1 MACRGKA
8 EGEGWG
14 VDQAIVLWMAA
25 AVLSLAG
32 LAGMVL
38 PALPGAPLLFAGLFC
53 AAWAEDFVHVGRWT
67 ILAIALLAALS
78 YLAEF
83 AASLVGAKRFGASR
97 KALIGAAVGGLVGL
111 LFGVPGII
119 LGPFLGAVA
128 GELMELRSIGQ
139 AGMVGIGTVVGLAV
153 GIAGKLAIGM
163 TMIGLFLVMRLF

>member
-1 MACRGKA
+1 M
-8 EGEGWG
+8 
-14 VDQAIVLWMAA
+14 DQSVLLWIVA
-25 AVLSLAG
+25 AVLSLTG

-53 AAWAEDFVHVGRWT
+53 AAWAENFIHVGRWT
-67 ILAIALLAALS
+67 LLLLVLLAALS
-78 YLAEF
+78 YLVEF

-97 KALIGAAVGGLVGL
+97 KALIGAAAGGLIGL
-111 LFGVPGII
+111 IFGIPGII

-128 GELMELRSIGQ
+128 GELLELRSIGQ

-163 TMIGLFLVMRLF
+163 TMIGLFLVVRLF

>member
-1 MACRGKA
+1 M
-8 EGEGWG
+8 
-14 VDQAIVLWMAA
+14 DQSVLLWIVA
-25 AVLSLAG
+25 AVLSLTG

-53 AAWAEDFVHVGRWT
+53 AAWAENFIHVGRWT
-67 ILAIALLAALS
+67 LLLLVLLAALS
-78 YLAEF
+78 YLVEF

-97 KALIGAAVGGLVGL
+97 KALIGAAAGGLIGL
-111 LFGVPGII
+111 MFGIPGII

-128 GELMELRSIGQ
+128 GELLELRSIGQ

-163 TMIGLFLVMRLF
+163 TMIGLFLVVRLF

>member
-53 AAWAEDFVHVGRWT
+53 AA
-67 ILAIALLAALS
+67 
-78 YLAEF
+78 
-83 AASLVGAKRFGASR
+83 
-97 KALIGAAVGGLVGL
+97 
-111 LFGVPGII
+111 
-119 LGPFLGAVA
+119 
-128 GELMELRSIGQ
+128 
-139 AGMVGIGTVVGLAV
+139 
-153 GIAGKLAIGM
+153 
-163 TMIGLFLVMRLF
+163 